1 MSQYSAAGVP
11 LSPSTGWTNG
21 GLNHPQGVAVDQKG
35 NVWIANNYG
44 PQSAPGQGNVV
55 VYPGGDPSKA
65 FTISGSGL
73 NHPFAVQ
80 IDGYGRAWVT
90 NAAWRRQARE
100 HAGRDPGRQVRR
112 QHYRP
117 RTDFKPVAFSP
128 IQSSSLKCRWAWPST
143 RRTTPGSPATSA
155 ARSPRSGPAAP
166 SPAYITCPRRFFPGQ
181 RPSTGPTGFGWP
193 ASPPPAYGCYAALT
207 PPRVRRGHPPAP
219 SCSPKL
225 GFQSAAFQHF
235 TSIQVDQSGNIW
247 LSNNWSKLNPP
258 TGGVGIAE
266 IVGSVT
272 PVCTPLTPVPVR
284 PSSSTA
290 TACARQTATPLASLR
305 VMPGRDVLARTS
317 GRTAG

>member
-1 MSQYSAAGVP
+1 M
-11 LSPSTGWTNG
+11 
-21 GLNHPQGVAVDQKG
+21 
-35 NVWIANNYG
+35 WIANNYG
-44 PQSAPGQGNVV
+44 PESAPGQGNVV

-90 NAAWRRQARE
+90 NAGLGGARLVNTR
-100 HAGRDPGRQVRR
+100 AAILVGKFGGSITVIGP
-112 QHYRP
+112 
-117 RTDFKPVAFSP
+117 DFKPVAFSP
-128 IQSSSLKCRWAWPST
+128 IQSSSFSGRWAWPST

-166 SPAYITCPRRFFPGQ
+166 SPAYITCPRRFFPGR
-181 RPSTGPTGFGWP
+181 RPSTGPTGFWVAGF
-193 ASPPPAYGCYAALT
+193 AT
-207 PPRVRRGHPPAP
+207 PRVWLLCGADTAACPPG
-219 SCSPKL
+219 SSTGTILSPKL

-266 IVGSVT
+266 IVGAAT
-272 PVCTPLTPVPVR
+272 PVCTR
-284 PSSSTA
+284 
-290 TACARQTATPLASLR
+290 
-305 VMPGRDVLARTS
+305 
-317 GRTAG
+317 